1 LSTLRASNIEGLSG
15 KLRTLR
21 ARKHRLS
28 TKFDALGIRLRMAC
42 VMKNDGAGQFPFLAN
57 GNRRRLKSEN

>member
-1 LSTLRASNIEGLSG
+1 LSTLRDSNAEELSG
-15 KLRTLR
+15 NPRTLR
-21 ARKHRLS
+21 AGKHRLP

-42 VMKNDGAGQFPFLAN
+42 VMKNDGAGQFPFLAD